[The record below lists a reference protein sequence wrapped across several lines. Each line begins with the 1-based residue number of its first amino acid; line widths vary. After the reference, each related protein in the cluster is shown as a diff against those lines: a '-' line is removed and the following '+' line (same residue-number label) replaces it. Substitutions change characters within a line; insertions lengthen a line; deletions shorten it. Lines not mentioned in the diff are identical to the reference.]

1 MEYKKRIIDDL
12 LKEKLEY
19 TGAVAIKGPKW
30 CGKTETASQIA
41 ESSIDLSDSE
51 MSNNI
56 YLQERQYSKLLEEE
70 KPMLID
76 EWQAYPEIWNTVKR
90 YVDKSKQFGEF
101 ILTGSAN
108 PVDDEKLHPRNRTNC
123 YIINETYDTF

>member
-1 MEYKKRIIDDL
+1 MEYKKRIIDDI

-41 ESSIDLSDSE
+41 VSSIDLSDSE
-51 MSNNI
+51 MANNI
-56 YLQERQYSKLLEEE
+56 YLQEKQYSKLLEEE

-76 EWQAYPEIWNTVKR
+76 EWQVYPEIWNTVKR

-101 ILTGSAN
+101 ILTGSSN
-108 PVDDEKLHPRNRTNC
+108 PTDDENLHPRNRQIR
-123 YIINETYDTF
+123 YIINEAYDVI